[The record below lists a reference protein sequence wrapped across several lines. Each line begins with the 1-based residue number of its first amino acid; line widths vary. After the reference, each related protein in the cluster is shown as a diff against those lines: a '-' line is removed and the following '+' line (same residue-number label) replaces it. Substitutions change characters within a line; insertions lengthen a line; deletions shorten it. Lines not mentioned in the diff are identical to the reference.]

1 MARIYPL
8 EYVCVGRGMLSSGR
22 SGGGVVLWQAADVV
36 LLCDQHPAD
45 YRIGICYR
53 MPGQPASGLGRVGL
67 CHTAAQ
73 SDGTG
78 LHRLQRTVVF
88 AERSGQRFVFG
99 NAEEPAKADG
109 VC

>member
-8 EYVCVGRGMLSSGR
+8 EYVCAGRGMLSSGR
-22 SGGGVVLWQAADVV
+22 SGGGVVLWQAAAVV

-45 YRIGICYR
+45 YHIGICDR

-73 SDGTG
+73 SDGAG

-88 AERSGQRFVFG
+88 AERSGQRLVFG
-99 NAEEPAKADG
+99 DAARSAKEDD

>member
-1 MARIYPL
+1 
-8 EYVCVGRGMLSSGR
+8 
-22 SGGGVVLWQAADVV
+22 
-36 LLCDQHPAD
+36 
-45 YRIGICYR
+45 

-67 CHTAAQ
+67 CHTASQ

-88 AERSGQRFVFG
+88 AERSGQRLVFG
-99 NAEEPAKADG
+99 DAARSAKEDD